1 MYININKL
9 YLYIMP
15 TPLSISDEKVK
26 ELVNTYGTPLQIYDG
41 NLILKNQQKFID
53 TMTNNFIGFR
63 QYFAVKALPN
73 PNILKLL
80 IDNGSYLDCSSKV
93 ELMMASNLGLKGEK
107 IMFTS
112 NYNSKEDLELAA
124 KTLDLDINNF
134 YYDENSFINFIY
146 WDGPLFAE
154 IPLFTTEFFQ
164 SMKGK

>member
-1 MYININKL
+1 
-9 YLYIMP
+9 MP
-15 TPLSISDEKVK
+15 TPLSISDEKIK
-26 ELVNTYGTPLQIYDG
+26 ELVYTFNTPLQIYDG

-112 NYNSKEDLELAA
+112 NYTSKEDLKFAKELGAIIN
-124 KTLDLDINNF
+124 LDDIYF
-134 YYDENSFINFIY
+134 CE
-146 WDGPLFAE
+146 
-154 IPLFTTEFFQ
+154 
-164 SMKGK
+164 